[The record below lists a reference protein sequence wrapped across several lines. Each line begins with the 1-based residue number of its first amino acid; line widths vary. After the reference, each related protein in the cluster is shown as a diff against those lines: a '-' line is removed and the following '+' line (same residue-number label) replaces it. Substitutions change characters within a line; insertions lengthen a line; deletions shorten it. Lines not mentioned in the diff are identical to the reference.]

1 MSDAIRL
8 LAQLQRFAQPIFD
21 LIPELEEA
29 GSVSAAVA
37 KKQRQLTAI
46 EGRVAE
52 QSDALEKLHTTA
64 AGLQYE
70 ITDARTQLE
79 ASAKQRAQDAARI
92 VKDAL
97 EEAVRIKA
105 KAEEAAHDIKAR
117 ANADAKKIAD
127 EGRLTKQALDEEV
140 NEAQHQLTM
149 VEDKLTQAQK
159 RLDDVRSALD
169 SIRKGA

>member
-1 MSDAIRL
+1 MSDATRL

-37 KKQRQLTAI
+37 KKQRQLAGI

-52 QSDALEKLHTTA
+52 QTDVLEKLNATA
-64 AGLQYE
+64 AGLQHE
-70 ITDARTQLE
+70 IAETRALMEAR
-79 ASAKQRAQDAARI
+79 AKCQAEDAAHI
-92 VKDAL
+92 VKDAHL
-97 EEAVRIKA
+97 EAIRIKA

-127 EGRLTKQALDEEV
+127 EGRLTKQALDEDV
-140 NEAQHQLTM
+140 NETQHQLIM
-149 VEDKLTQAQK
+149 VEDKLAEAQK